1 MYQKKFTLTDLFN
14 NDELKGVLPQV
25 HTRIT
30 KKKSGVTFDDGTEI
44 YYRTTRHKFD
54 DAIDMV
60 LQSAKNG
67 AKNSMT
73 RVKVYRGTNYITDR
87 KTEHGIQSTGKL
99 QAEVYGKI
107 RKGMTLHNAYNDVLN
122 AIKQNSY
129 MLSIMGANNGRLI
142 RETMERI
149 ANKGYEYQPKLY
161 LTINSLEQ
169 IKAMDRPEKAK
180 FLRSVIEN
188 IYFNDEFEKYRL
200 PDMEKGNFIT
210 NARNVIRGYDSLK
223 REFDRKVGVR

>member
-30 KKKSGVTFDDGTEI
+30 KKKSGFKFDDGREI
-44 YYRTTRHKFD
+44 YFRNTWHKFD

-60 LQSAKNG
+60 LQSARKG
-67 AKNSMT
+67 ASNSM
-73 RVKVYRGTNYITDR
+73 RNITIKKPMYMTAFID
-87 KTEHGIQSTGKL
+87 
-99 QAEVYGKI
+99 GKI

-122 AIKQNSY
+122 AIKQNTY
-129 MLSIMGANNGRLI
+129 MMNIMGANNGRLI

-149 ANKGYEYQPKLY
+149 ANKGYDYQPKLY

-169 IKAMDRPEKAK
+169 IKAMDRATKAK

-210 NARNVIRGYDSLK
+210 NSRNVIRGYDSLK